1 MHTPRYFFT
10 GDFSAF
16 HEYFLSRPHGR
27 RSFARGEFLWPP
39 GEPFGRM
46 HYILSGAARCCVE
59 HENGRRKIISFHGAG
74 TLFPVYHERDYRIEL
89 AITTEALSPVET
101 LEFSKAGFRAMFR
114 ENGTL
119 AAALVEWYASY
130 VNLLLYETAH
140 QEYNGSFL
148 KLCNLLYLLAP
159 AGGLD
164 AVTQEELADI
174 LGTSRVNLTR
184 GLAQLRSEGV
194 VRTRRGR
201 VEIPDRE
208 ALARRCSLETVEPD
222 SEAIL

>member
-1 MHTPRYFFT
+1 MRTPRYFFT

-27 RSFARGEFLWPP
+27 RSFALGEFLWPP
-39 GEPFGRM
+39 GELRANAL
-46 HYILSGAARCCVE
+46 HISGAARCCVE

-74 TLFPVYHERDYRIEL
+74 TLFPVYHERGYRIEL

-184 GLAQLRSEGV
+184 GLAQLRNEGV

-201 VEIPDRE
+201 VEITDRE

>member
-1 MHTPRYFFT
+1 M
-10 GDFSAF
+10 
-16 HEYFLSRPHGR
+16 LR
-27 RSFARGEFLWPP
+27 RARE
-39 GEPFGRM
+39 R
-46 HYILSGAARCCVE
+46 
-59 HENGRRKIISFHGAG
+59 FHGAG
-74 TLFPVYHERDYRIEL
+74 TLFPVYHERGYRIEL

-101 LEFSKAGFRAMFR
+101 LEFSKADFRAMFS
-114 ENGTL
+114 ENGAL

-201 VEIPDRE
+201 VEITDRE

>member
-1 MHTPRYFFT
+1 
-10 GDFSAF
+10 
-16 HEYFLSRPHGR
+16 
-27 RSFARGEFLWPP
+27 
-39 GEPFGRM
+39 
-46 HYILSGAARCCVE
+46 
-59 HENGRRKIISFHGAG
+59 
-74 TLFPVYHERDYRIEL
+74 
-89 AITTEALSPVET
+89 
-101 LEFSKAGFRAMFR
+101 MFR
-114 ENGTL
+114 ENPAL

-201 VEIPDRE
+201 VEITDRD

-222 SEAIL
+222 

>member
-16 HEYFLSRPHGR
+16 HEYFLSRPHER
-27 RSFARGEFLWPP
+27 RSFARGEFLWRP

-46 HYILSGAARCCVE
+46 HYIRSGAARCCVE

-74 TLFPVYHERDYRIEL
+74 TLFPVYHEHDYRIEL

-101 LEFSKAGFRAMFR
+101 LEFTKERFRAMFR
-114 ENGTL
+114 ENGPL
-119 AAALVEWYASY
+119 AAALVEWYSSY

-184 GLAQLRSEGV
+184 SLARLRSEGV

-201 VEIPDRE
+201 IEITDRE
-208 ALARRCSLETVEPD
+208 ALARRCSLETVEPG

>member
-1 MHTPRYFFT
+1 MHTPRYFFI

-16 HEYFLSRPHGR
+16 HEYFISRPHKR

-59 HENGRRKIISFHGAG
+59 HENGRRKIISFHGAE

-89 AITTEALSPVET
+89 AITTEALSNVET
-101 LEFSKAGFRAMFR
+101 LEFTKESFRAMFR
-114 ENGTL
+114 ENGSL
-119 AAALVEWYASY
+119 AAALVEWYSSY

-140 QEYNGSFL
+140 QEYNGSFI

-201 VEIPDRE
+201 VEITDLG
-208 ALARRCSLETVEPD
+208 ALSRRCSLETVEPR

>member
-1 MHTPRYFFT
+1 
-10 GDFSAF
+10 
-16 HEYFLSRPHGR
+16 
-27 RSFARGEFLWPP
+27 
-39 GEPFGRM
+39 M

-101 LEFSKAGFRAMFR
+101 LEFSKADFRAMFR
-114 ENGTL
+114 ENGAL

-184 GLAQLRSEGV
+184 GLAQLRNEGV

-201 VEIPDRE
+201 VEIADRE

>member
-1 MHTPRYFFT
+1 
-10 GDFSAF
+10 
-16 HEYFLSRPHGR
+16 
-27 RSFARGEFLWPP
+27 
-39 GEPFGRM
+39 
-46 HYILSGAARCCVE
+46 
-59 HENGRRKIISFHGAG
+59 
-74 TLFPVYHERDYRIEL
+74 
-89 AITTEALSPVET
+89 
-101 LEFSKAGFRAMFR
+101 MFR

-201 VEIPDRE
+201 VEITDRE
-208 ALARRCSLETVEPD
+208 ALARRCSLETVKPD